1 MMKSEWANSHRG
13 LQWSLMHFS
22 NGSCQLTGQ
31 KFECP
36 QVYWGGTCQL
46 NEPIP
51 IERPKALSLGS
62 VSPQLSAAH
71 SLGPW
76 VSSTQLHPSGTFR
89 SSAWA
94 NAGTLNT
101 RLLTEERTCQ
111 PPHGAANKVSL
122 IVGGLRQKPPT
133 GLPSPSSAS
142 ISEYS
147 PQSSRQILAKVC
159 IRERPFPDYLQ
170 RLLFES
176 TEQTLGGLPSPPYST
191 PACLNRMV
199 SLPLS
204 LQLPTPHLT
213 LAFQF
218 LKQDLPFISQISCLR
233 TLSPH
238 HTHTLGVPSAWS
250 NCLFTWLILT
260 PPWEITLTPRPD

>member
-1 MMKSEWANSHRG
+1 MMKSEWANPHRG

-31 KFECP
+31 KFECQ
-36 QVYWGGTCQL
+36 QVYQGGTCQL

-51 IERPKALSLGS
+51 IEHPKALSLGS

-159 IRERPFPDYLQ
+159 IRERP
-170 RLLFES
+170 
-176 TEQTLGGLPSPPYST
+176 GLSSKASLWVYRTNSRWLTKPSIFYP
-191 PACLNRMV
+191 
-199 SLPLS
+199 SLPQQDGLS
-204 LQLPTPHLT
+204 PTLPPTPHSTLDLGFSVSQAGPSLYLT
-213 LAFQF
+213 
-218 LKQDLPFISQISCLR
+218 DLPTS
-233 TLSPH
+233 
-238 HTHTLGVPSAWS
+238 HTHPWS
-250 NCLFTWLILT
+250 SLCL
-260 PPWEITLTPRPD
+260 E